1 MERLF
6 DWDDAKADANLA
18 KHGISFLAAVAVF
31 ADPVLVELDTERVS
45 DREVRRKAIGMIEGR
60 LFTVV
65 FTMRNDM
72 TRIISARRSNTSEK
86 RAYGPFRS

>member
-6 DWDDAKADANLA
+6 DWDDGKADANLA
-18 KHGISFLAAVAVF
+18 KHGISFMAAIAVF
-31 ADPVLVELDTERVS
+31 SDPASVEVGTERDR

-72 TRIISARRSNTSEK
+72 TRVISARRSNTSERK
-86 RAYGPFRS
+86 AYGPFRS

>member
-18 KHGISFLAAVAVF
+18 KHGISFLAAIAVF
-31 ADPVLVELDTERVS
+31 ADPVWVELDTERVS
-45 DREVRRKAIGMIEGR
+45 DREVRRKAIGMIEGH

-72 TRIISARRSNTSEK
+72 TRIISARQSNTSEK

>member
-45 DREVRRKAIGMIEGR
+45 DREVRRKAVGMIERR

-65 FTMRNDM
+65 FTMRNNM